1 MTGLLN
7 PDALTH
13 LVLPLRGG
21 AWTSLLK
28 LITDPDLKHQSGG
41 WQNRKRKW
49 RTRINEAVK
58 SIELDADDIDF
69 VQRQIMNKK
78 GGGWQKK
85 FYDIFAGRHPLFTR
99 LPIAPRK
106 KPEQRKHRQSLG

>member
-1 MTGLLN
+1 MQVQ
-7 PDALTH
+7 PALTH
-13 LVLPLRGG
+13 IVLALRGD
-21 AWTSLLK
+21 AWTSLLT
-28 LITDPDLKHQSGG
+28 LITQPDLKHKSGG

-49 RTRINEAVK
+49 RTMINEAAH

-69 VQRQIMNKK
+69 VQRQIIGRN

-85 FYDIFAGRHPLFTR
+85 FFDIFAGRHPLFTR

-106 KPEQRKHRQSLG
+106 KPEQRKHRA